1 MPPVT
6 ARFMPSLFRA
16 ALLAGLALPAPLL
29 AQAAADAGTAEDIV
43 VTAQKREQNLLDVPL
58 AVQAFAGA
66 ALESSGS
73 REIND
78 LLDSIPGASS
88 VSRTAPGFETIQIRG
103 IASGTTGDATV
114 GYYIDDVP
122 FSVPNLQLAPPARL
136 FDLQR
141 VEVLRGP
148 QGTLYGQGAMGGTIR
163 MVTAPADPNE
173 VELRGQL
180 EASGTKGGEANYAGD
195 GVVNVPIVK
204 DLIGLRVTGGYER
217 LGGFADSNTL
227 GRDNINDSVSWNL
240 RGKLRVAPAEG
251 VTLDFTA
258 WHVDNSLDFRNT
270 MDSADPPLI
279 DTVAT
284 DDRPNFID
292 TRLDLFALVLN
303 ADLGIATV
311 TSSTSY
317 IDHILDFDASFLSI
331 PGLGSGVL
339 RNDSTFKTKSF
350 TQEIRFTDTSEG
362 PLGWIV
368 GGYFSSSKIDSQICL
383 SLLLPCTIPFSVN
396 INSEGGIKSDA
407 FAVFGELSYSFM
419 EDRLVATV
427 GGRYFA
433 DDRRSS
439 GTDLNTGVFTRQADV
454 FRSFNPRFNLSFK
467 ATDDFLVYANIAKGF
482 RSGSFQTQAQAD
494 SAAAAGVPVGTSIDP
509 DSVWSYELGAKGRI
523 FGGNLLLDTAIYQ
536 IDWSDIQLQS
546 TISGVATLS
555 NGGDA
560 RVRGIDFGL
569 TWRTPLDGL
578 TLGFVGNWNDAVY
591 TDVLPQLVA
600 INPLA
605 APGERIPG
613 VPETGFQVSGDW
625 VFPLGEHLQGNLNA
639 AYSYR
644 DLVLDS
650 TGLESDRV
658 EEFNIRAGLDMG
670 DFKFQVFADN
680 LFDNRVA
687 VTRGTLGVQPNM
699 PRRIGG
705 RVSFEF

>member
-1 MPPVT
+1 
-6 ARFMPSLFRA
+6 MPSTAARSLLRA
-16 ALLAGLALPAPLL
+16 ALLAGLAIPSV
-29 AQAAADAGTAEDIV
+29 AQAQTAAEAGTTDDIV
-43 VTAQKREQNLLDVPL
+43 VTAQKREQNLLEVPL
-58 AVQAFAGA
+58 SIQAFTGA
-66 ALESSGS
+66 ALEASGS

-114 GYYIDDVP
+114 GYYVDDVP
-122 FSVPNLQLAPPARL
+122 FSIPNLQLAPPARL

-163 MVTAPADPNE
+163 MVTAPANPNE
-173 VELRGQL
+173 MELRGQL
-180 EASGTKGGEANYAGD
+180 EVSSTKGGEANYAGD
-195 GVVNVPIVK
+195 GVVNIPIVK
-204 DLIGLRVTGGYER
+204 DLIGLRITGGYER
-217 LGGFADSNTL
+217 MGGFADSNTL
-227 GRDNINDSVSWNL
+227 NRENINDSVSWNL
-240 RGKLRVAPAEG
+240 RGKLRIQPADD
-251 VTLDFTA
+251 VTIDFTA

-270 MDSADPPLI
+270 MDSVDPPLI

-284 DDRPNFID
+284 DGRPNFID
-292 TRLDLFALVLN
+292 TRLNLFAAVVN
-303 ADLGIATV
+303 ADLGFATV

-331 PGLGSGVL
+331 PGFGTGVL
-339 RNDSTFKTKSF
+339 RNESTFKTKSF
-350 TQEIRFTDTSEG
+350 TQEVRFADTSDG
-362 PLGWIV
+362 PFGWIV

-396 INSEGGIKSDA
+396 INSEGNIKSDA
-407 FAVFGELSYSFM
+407 FAVFGELSYAFM
-419 EDRLVATV
+419 DDRLVATV

-433 DDRRSS
+433 DDRRTS
-439 GTDLNTGVFTRQADV
+439 GIDFNTGQFNAQSDV
-454 FRSFNPRFNLSFK
+454 FRTFNPRFNLSFN
-467 ATDDFLVYANIAKGF
+467 ATEDFLIFANIAKGF

-494 SAAAAGVPVGTSIDP
+494 SAAAVGVPVGTSIDP

-523 FGGNLLLDTAIYQ
+523 FGGSLLLDTAIYQ
-536 IDWSDIQLQS
+536 IDWSNIQLQS

-560 RVRGIDFGL
+560 RVRGVDLGL
-569 TWRTPLDGL
+569 TWRTPIEGL
-578 TLGFVGNWNDAVY
+578 SLSFVGNYNDAVF
-591 TDVLPQLVA
+591 TEVLPQLVA

-605 APGERIPG
+605 APGERIPS

-625 VFPLGEHLQGNLNA
+625 SFPLGDGLTGNLNA

-644 DLVLDS
+644 DLILDS
-650 TGLESDRV
+650 SGLASDRV
-658 EEFNIRAGLDMG
+658 EELNIRAGIDLG
-670 DFKFQVFADN
+670 DFKLQIFADN
-680 LFDNRVA
+680 LLDNRVA
-687 VTRGTLGVQPNM
+687 VVAGPLGVQPNV